1 MPNKTNSSGSG
12 TDYAKHPPTSRALHR
27 VNELTARPTMV
38 ILAAAFV
45 AASWVVIIATDF
57 DSDTQFVFANVCA
70 SITVLMV
77 FVLQHTQRRAQLA
90 LQLKLDELVH
100 SLPKADERLV
110 GVEVASDEEL
120 IELADRRLEHHESV
134 RREGGT

>member
-1 MPNKTNSSGSG
+1 MI
-12 TDYAKHPPTSRALHR
+12 
-27 VNELTARPTMV
+27 V
-38 ILAAAFV
+38 
-45 AASWVVIIATDF
+45 ATDF

-90 LQLKLDELVH
+90 LQFKLDKLVH
-100 SLPKADERLV
+100 WLPQADERLV

-120 IELADRRLEHHESV
+120 IDLSDRRREHHESV
-134 RREGGT
+134 RHEATERRRSDAAFRSAI